1 MVFAQTEIMYKNRI
15 MKDRKEIAFYSDD
28 FDRELTEENEY
39 SYPHKTDTQ
48 IMDALRGQKANDIS
62 LLLNIFLEQT
72 AQFSD
77 DSIITAFMQLI
88 AHANKVVSDI
98 VVRECVLQAA
108 DFETVRN
115 ILNDL
120 KDRDLIKEWL
130 NSLFSKYL
138 EILSEGKDKK
148 KEAVIEAAKDYIAG
162 HYKDENLTVDDV
174 AGNVGLSTNYL
185 RSIFKKYEGIGV
197 GEYILDVRLNHVYRM
212 LRDTNLSIHQ
222 ISREN
227 GFANTNYFFTVFKK
241 KTGMTPDQY
250 RKSSSDV

>member
-1 MVFAQTEIMYKNRI
+1 
-15 MKDRKEIAFYSDD
+15 
-28 FDRELTEENEY
+28 
-39 SYPHKTDTQ
+39 
-48 IMDALRGQKANDIS
+48 
-62 LLLNIFLEQT
+62 
-72 AQFSD
+72 
-77 DSIITAFMQLI
+77 MQLI

-148 KEAVIEAAKDYIAG
+148 KEAVIDYIAG